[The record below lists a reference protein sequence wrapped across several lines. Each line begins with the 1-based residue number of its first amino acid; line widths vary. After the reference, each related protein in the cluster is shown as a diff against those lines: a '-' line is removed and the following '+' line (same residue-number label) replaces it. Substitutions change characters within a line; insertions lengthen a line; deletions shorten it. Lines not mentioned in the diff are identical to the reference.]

1 MAFAQDVTIQPVT
14 NSIPQKEPSEG
25 MKWDMKIPDWVWG
38 PGGTRIPLAVI
49 SVPPGRVETLREPTP
64 ITPIILVKPPP
75 SNELGPLSIPFIEA
89 EQTLEAGM
97 PLWGWVVIVGI
108 GLSLFL
114 GKKK

>member
-1 MAFAQDVTIQPVT
+1 MAFAQDTT

-25 MKWDMKIPDWVWG
+25 MKWDMKIPDFVWG
-38 PGGTRIPLAVI
+38 PGGEMIPLATKFVHP
-49 SVPPGRVETLREPTP
+49 SEVDTLREP
-64 ITPIILVKPPP
+64 TPIILVKPPP
-75 SNELGPLSIPFIEA
+75 SNGPEPPSIPFIEA